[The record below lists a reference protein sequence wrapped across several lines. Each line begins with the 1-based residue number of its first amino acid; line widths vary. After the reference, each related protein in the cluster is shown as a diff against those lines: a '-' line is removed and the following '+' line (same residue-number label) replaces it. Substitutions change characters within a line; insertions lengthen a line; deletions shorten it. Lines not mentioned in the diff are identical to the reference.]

1 MKNYK
6 IATIAGDGIGKEVVP
21 EGIKILKEVAKK
33 HQFQIQFDDFD
44 FASCDYYKKK
54 GKIYDAEVLESSSID
69 ENIVIKILIRA
80 GRTIAK
86 PALEVLEMALDPF
99 TPTQVRVSLMAAL
112 AYLIM
117 PFDLFPDFMP
127 LVGYSDDFVA
137 LTAVL
142 SIWSRYMTPAIRERA
157 ERKLNKLFP
166 FVK

>member
-1 MKNYK
+1 MNESHFKN
-6 IATIAGDGIGKEVVP
+6 KE
-21 EGIKILKEVAKK
+21 
-33 HQFQIQFDDFD
+33 
-44 FASCDYYKKK
+44 
-54 GKIYDAEVLESSSID
+54 KIYDAEVLESSSLD
-69 ENIVIKILIRA
+69 ENIIIKVLIRA

-99 TPTQVRVSLMAAL
+99 TPPQVRVSLMAAL

-127 LVGYSDDFVA
+127 VVGFSDDFVA

-142 SIWSRYMTPAIRERA
+142 SIWSKYMTPSIRARA

-166 FVK
+166 FI

>member
-1 MKNYK
+1 MN
-6 IATIAGDGIGKEVVP
+6 E
-21 EGIKILKEVAKK
+21 
-33 HQFQIQFDDFD
+33 
-44 FASCDYYKKK
+44 SYYKNKD
-54 GKIYDAEVLESSSID
+54 KIYDAEVLESSSLD
-69 ENIVIKILIRA
+69 ENIIIKILIRA

-142 SIWSRYMTPAIRERA
+142 SIWSKYMTPAIRIRA

-166 FVK
+166 FY